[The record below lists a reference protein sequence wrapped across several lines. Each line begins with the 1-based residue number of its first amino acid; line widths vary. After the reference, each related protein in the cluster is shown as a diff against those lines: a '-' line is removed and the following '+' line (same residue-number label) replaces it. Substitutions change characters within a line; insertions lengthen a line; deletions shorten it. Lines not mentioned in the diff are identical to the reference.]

1 MRWIHSIDVHTPSS
15 IAMSKLDSNT
25 FGARLAELRMA
36 RGMTQEDLGSAAG
49 SSQRM
54 VAHYENTPDAQPP
67 ADVLAALARAL
78 DVSADELLG
87 LVPLSEQVN
96 SATYRLRRRLRK
108 VEELPVDD
116 QKTVVKLVDALV
128 TSREVRDRS

>member
-1 MRWIHSIDVHTPSS
+1 MRWIHSIDAFPITS
-15 IAMSKLDSNT
+15 IAMKKPGQDT
-25 FGARLAELRMA
+25 FGARLAAARMA
-36 RGMTQEDLGSAAG
+36 RGMTQEELGAAAG

-54 VAHYENTPDAQPP
+54 VAHYENTPGAQPP

-87 LVPLSEQVN
+87 LAPLSEHVN
-96 SATYRLRRRLRK
+96 SATYRLRKRLRK
-108 VEELPVDD
+108 VEDLPADD

-128 TSREVRDRS
+128 TSRGIREGS

>member
-1 MRWIHSIDVHTPSS
+1 MRWIHSVDGFSTRS
-15 IAMSKLDSNT
+15 IAMSKPGKDT
-25 FGARLAELRMA
+25 FGARLAALRMA
-36 RGMTQEDLGSAAG
+36 RGMTQGELGSAAG

-54 VAHYENTPDAQPP
+54 IAHYENTPGAQPP

-87 LVPLSEQVN
+87 LAPLSEQVS

-108 VEELPVDD
+108 VEALPADD

-128 TSREVRDRS
+128 TSREVRDGS

>member
-1 MRWIHSIDVHTPSS
+1 MRWIHSIDGFPTLS
-15 IAMSKLDSNT
+15 IEMSKLTTDS
-25 FGARLAELRMA
+25 FGARLAALRMA
-36 RGMTQEDLGSAAG
+36 RGMTQEDLGCAAG

-54 VAHYENTPDAQPP
+54 VAHYENTPGAQPP

-87 LVPLSEQVN
+87 LASLSEQVN

-108 VEELPVDD
+108 VEELSADD
-116 QKTVVKLVDALV
+116 QKTVVKLVEALV
-128 TSREVRDRS
+128 TSREVREGS

>member
-1 MRWIHSIDVHTPSS
+1 MRWVHSIDVHIPSS
-15 IAMSKLDSNT
+15 ISMSKLDSNT

-78 DVSADELLG
+78 GVSADELLG
-87 LVPLSEQVN
+87 LAPLSEQVN

-108 VEELPVDD
+108 VEDLPADD
-116 QKTVVKLVDALV
+116 QKTVVKLVEALV
-128 TSREVRDRS
+128 TSREVREGS

>member
-15 IAMSKLDSNT
+15 IAMSKLDPNT

-54 VAHYENTPDAQPP
+54 IAHYENTPGAQPP

-87 LVPLSEQVN
+87 LAPLSEQVN

-108 VEELPVDD
+108 VEELPADD

-128 TSREVRDRS
+128 TSREVREGS